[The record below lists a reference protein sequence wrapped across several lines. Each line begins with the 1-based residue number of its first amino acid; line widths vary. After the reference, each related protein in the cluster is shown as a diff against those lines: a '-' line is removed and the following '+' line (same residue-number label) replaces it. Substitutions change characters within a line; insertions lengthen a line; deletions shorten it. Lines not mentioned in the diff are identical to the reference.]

1 MVFTSYG
8 VYIICNIPAAPAYG
22 VYISQLIRYARATNE
37 NDFVSNENNFLTS
50 GEEITSPK
58 S

>member
-1 MVFTSYG
+1 VIGTDFIGSCKFDEK
-8 VYIICNIPAAPAYG
+8 ILICH
-22 VYISQLIRYARATNE
+22 
-37 NDFVSNENNFLTS
+37 DFVSNENNFLTS

>member
-1 MVFTSYG
+1 MQEQLVQMMLLQFDEK
-8 VYIICNIPAAPAYG
+8 ILICH
-22 VYISQLIRYARATNE
+22 
-37 NDFVSNENNFLTS
+37 DFVSNENNFLTS